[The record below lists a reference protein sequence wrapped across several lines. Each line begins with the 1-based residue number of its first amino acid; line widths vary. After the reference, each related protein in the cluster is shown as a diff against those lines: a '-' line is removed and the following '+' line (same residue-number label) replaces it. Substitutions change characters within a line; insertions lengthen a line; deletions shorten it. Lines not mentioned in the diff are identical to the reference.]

1 MDEENYLALEN
12 QLTVLKTEGLELE
25 QIKIFFAGIY
35 NSCMKSGIFT
45 LKNEK

>member
-35 NSCMKSGIFT
+35 NSCMKSGIFN

>member
-1 MDEENYLALEN
+1 MDEEKYLAIEN
-12 QLTVLKTEGLELE
+12 QLNVLKMEGLDLE

-35 NSCMKSGIFT
+35 NSCMKSGIFN